1 MNMNSSEQAVVNAL
15 NGMGVAFEVLQ
26 IDPQFSDTTL
36 FCEKYHYPPER
47 TCNTIIVSARKGEKR
62 SAVCVVLAHT
72 RLDVNK
78 RVKNLLGVAKVSF
91 ASAAEMKELTGME
104 IGGVTP
110 LALPPHLPI
119 YVDSRI
125 ASLDWII
132 LGGGGR
138 AIKIKISPQVFER
151 LGAQFITDLA
161 L

>member
-1 MNMNSSEQAVVNAL
+1 MSSSEQAVVEAL
-15 NGMGVAFEVLQ
+15 NRLGMPFEVIH
-26 IDPQFSDTTL
+26 IDPQFSDTAR
-36 FCEKYHYPPER
+36 FCEKYGYAPEH

-62 SAVCVVLAHT
+62 SAVCVVPAHT

-78 RVKNLLGVAKVSF
+78 RVKHLLGVPKVSF
-91 ASAAEMKELTGME
+91 ASAEEMMALTGME

-110 LALPPHLPI
+110 LALPAHLPI

-125 ASLDWII
+125 APLDWII